1 MQPIRPSFA
10 CAHRERNP
18 MSRRTRFTSVLA
30 ALAAVPLVASLAAC
44 ASNGAAAGAEG
55 GSDDVVKI
63 GVVGAGDPQWD
74 AFEKAAADEGI
85 TIDVVDFSDYTQ
97 PNPAT
102 TEGELDLNQFQHIVF
117 LADYNVSA
125 GQDLAPIGA
134 TAIYPLGLY
143 STKYESVDDIKQ
155 GETVAVPNDPS
166 NQARALL
173 VLQSAGLIELK
184 SGGTI
189 FSDLADIDEGASK
202 VKVTAL
208 EASLTPTS
216 LPDVAAAVINNDYV
230 ADAGLSFDDAIA
242 QDDPTDPNALP
253 YVNIFA
259 TRAEDKDNATYR
271 KLVEI
276 FQTDPDVQAGL
287 IEASGGTAVPVTTPV
302 SELEDSLAKVQ
313 ADTEAHKG

>member
-1 MQPIRPSFA
+1 
-10 CAHRERNP
+10 
-18 MSRRTRFTSVLA
+18 MSRSTTKLLA
-30 ALAAVPLVASLAAC
+30 ALATIPLIAALAAC
-44 ASNGAAAGAEG
+44 AAPASGEG
-55 GSDDVVKI
+55 EADDVVKI
-63 GVVGAGDPQWD
+63 GVVGKGDPQWA
-74 AFEKAAADEGI
+74 AFEEAAADEGI
-85 TIDVVDFSDYTQ
+85 TIEIVDFSDYAQ

-102 TEGELDLNQFQHIVF
+102 TEGELDLNQFQHIVY

-125 GQDLAPIGA
+125 GEDLTPIGS

-143 STKYESVDDIKQ
+143 STKYDSVDDIAE
-155 GETVAVPNDPS
+155 GETVAVPNDAS

-189 FSDLADIDEGASK
+189 FSDLADIDESASK

-216 LPDVAAAVINNDYV
+216 LPDVAAAVINNDFV
-230 ADAGLSFDDAIA
+230 EDAGLTFDDAIA
-242 QDDPTDPNALP
+242 KDDPSDPNALP

-259 TRAEDKDNATYR
+259 TRAADADDETYL

-276 FQTDPDVQAGL
+276 FQTDPEVQEGL
-287 IEASGGTAVPVTTPV
+287 IESSGGTGVSLQTPV
-302 SELEDSLAKVQ
+302 SDLVDSLSKVE
-313 ADTEAHKG
+313 ADTKAAKG

>member
-1 MQPIRPSFA
+1 
-10 CAHRERNP
+10 
-18 MSRRTRFTSVLA
+18 MSRTSTKILA
-30 ALAAVPLVASLAAC
+30 ALATVPLLAGLAAC
-44 ASNGAAAGAEG
+44 AAPAAGDG
-55 GSDDVVKI
+55 GGDVVKI
-63 GVVGAGDPQWD
+63 GVVGKSDPQWA
-74 AFEKAAADEGI
+74 AFEEAAADEGI
-85 TIDVVDFSDYTQ
+85 TIELVDFADYAQ

-102 TEGELDLNQFQHIVF
+102 TEGELDLNQFQHIVY

-125 GQDLAPIGA
+125 GEDLAPIGA

-143 STKYESVDDIKQ
+143 STKYDSVDDIPA
-155 GETVAVPNDPS
+155 GETVAVPNDAS

-173 VLQSAGLIELK
+173 VLQSAGLVELK

-189 FSDLADIDEGASK
+189 FSDLADIDEAKSK

-216 LPDVAAAVINNDYV
+216 LPDVAAAVINNDFV
-230 ADAGLSFDDAIA
+230 ADAGLSFEDAIA

-259 TRAEDKDNATYR
+259 SRAEDTDNETYL

-276 FQTDPDVQAGL
+276 FQTDPEVQAGL
-287 IEASGGTAVPVTTPV
+287 IEASGGTAVPVTTSV
-302 SELEDSLAKVQ
+302 QDLEDSLAKVE
-313 ADTEAHKG
+313 ADTTSAKG